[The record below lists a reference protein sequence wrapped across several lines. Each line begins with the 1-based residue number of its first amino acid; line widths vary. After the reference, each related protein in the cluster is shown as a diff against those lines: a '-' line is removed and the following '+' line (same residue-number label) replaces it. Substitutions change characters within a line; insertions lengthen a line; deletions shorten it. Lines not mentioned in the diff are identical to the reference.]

1 MSIGVESL
9 SLLVGV
15 AYAVTQTR
23 SWRNLVIVRFM
34 DRAGTILE
42 LDQKG

>member
-1 MSIGVESL
+1 M

-23 SWRNLVIVRFM
+23 SWKNFVIVRFKNL
-34 DRAGTILE
+34 AGAMIE
-42 LDQKG
+42 LDRTGL